1 MIISSKCSEFNFGE
15 AYITSNTLFDGV
27 KSGNIARVHREED
40 RWSGLIVMNLK
51 HWSTKILDEGEN
63 ARWSVNH
70 SQSLTSFNH
79 FHGNKEEQQRAAKQS
94 FCNPL
99 IEPERRSLGTIK
111 IFLMACQSESISS
124 ITIFEKMLS
133 RPKQINNRIKTYFL
147 LLLQKAEFLRIWPI
161 PNFNSN
167 FRLMFWFHEKNIGF
181 VTQCRNF
188 MFFPSL
194 IFHFE

>member
-1 MIISSKCSEFNFGE
+1 M
-15 AYITSNTLFDGV
+15 
-27 KSGNIARVHREED
+27 RVR
-40 RWSGLIVMNLK
+40 M
-51 HWSTKILDEGEN
+51 LDEV
-63 ARWSVNH
+63 SITLNH
-70 SQSLTSFNH
+70 SLLLIIFMVIRKSN
-79 FHGNKEEQQRAAKQS
+79 AAKQS

-167 FRLMFWFHEKNIGF
+167 FRLMLWFHEKNISF
-181 VTQCRNF
+181 VTQCGNF
-188 MFFPSL
+188 MIFLSL
-194 IFHFE
+194 RFTVKLILRIWEVQTQSISHI

>member
-1 MIISSKCSEFNFGE
+1 
-15 AYITSNTLFDGV
+15 
-27 KSGNIARVHREED
+27 
-40 RWSGLIVMNLK
+40 MNLK
-51 HWSTKILDEGEN
+51 DWSTKILDEGEN

-70 SQSLTSFNH
+70 SQSLLLIIFMVIRKSSN
-79 FHGNKEEQQRAAKQS
+79 AAKQS

-167 FRLMFWFHEKNIGF
+167 FRLMFWFLEKKISFIIQFG
-181 VTQCRNF
+181 NF
-188 MFFPSL
+188 MIFLSL
-194 IFHFE
+194 RCYVKTILRFMKCKIS